1 MYTGPHI
8 QTKNLLF
15 ASDPASTRNGFMG
28 NIVNSTN
35 FSATNHNSTGTSTTA
50 IKTLNPTGDG
60 EYISYGSSNDVRG
73 LGDITIVGWAK
84 QYSTSYPHQTIFS
97 TSTNYRYGLKLMSRY
112 HGQWAAWVGNGGS
125 DSYIVG
131 SGNNI
136 TNDGEFHCLA
146 CTRDSSSGNISLFQD
161 GSNVI
166 SNTSTGITGNL
177 VEGGITAVATDYH
190 SSSYYMNG
198 LIGQVWVWDTILT
211 ATEILQ
217 VYNTTKTRYI

>member
-84 QYSTSYPHQTIFS
+84 
-97 TSTNYRYGLKLMSRY
+97 
-112 HGQWAAWVGNGGS
+112 
-125 DSYIVG
+125 
-131 SGNNI
+131 
-136 TNDGEFHCLA
+136 
-146 CTRDSSSGNISLFQD
+146 
-161 GSNVI
+161 
-166 SNTSTGITGNL
+166 
-177 VEGGITAVATDYH
+177 
-190 SSSYYMNG
+190 
-198 LIGQVWVWDTILT
+198 
-211 ATEILQ
+211 
-217 VYNTTKTRYI
+217 